1 MIMPSAGGPAS
12 RDRGDDSRFGRTDF
26 LMLLAVLFW
35 ALNFPAIKLAL
46 REFSPHGFNGPRL
59 ALASS
64 LLLAFLWR
72 KEGGRHLCRSD
83 VLRIVVLGLVG
94 NTFYQV
100 LFINGISQS
109 SASRTSLV
117 MTMTPI
123 VIALLSAVFLQERIH
138 REGWAGI
145 FLSLLGLWMILSR
158 DGSIFSLLT
167 LSLKGDLLI
176 LLGDL
181 FWAVYTV
188 FSKPLLS
195 KISPLRLT
203 TLTLAAGTLFYLP
216 LTVKDVVE
224 LPLGLPSPTSWA
236 ALLFSSVLAIA
247 ASYLIWYSSVKRI
260 GSAKTGIYV
269 NIAPVLTVFFARI
282 FLSERMTA
290 RQLAGALI
298 IIIGS
303 YLTRSGDRWLSRR
316 R

>member
-1 MIMPSAGGPAS
+1 
-12 RDRGDDSRFGRTDF
+12 
-26 LMLLAVLFW
+26 MLLAVLFW

-123 VIALLSAVFLQERIH
+123 IIALLSAVFLQERIH
-138 REGWAGI
+138 REGWVGI

-158 DGSIFSLLT
+158 DGSVFSLLT

-188 FSKPLLS
+188 FSKPLLR
-195 KISPLRLT
+195 KMSPLRLA

-216 LTVKDVVE
+216 LTMKDVLA
-224 LPLGLPSPTSWA
+224 LPLCLLSPASWA
-236 ALLFSSVLAIA
+236 ALLYSSVFAIA
-247 ASYLIWYSSVKRI
+247 ASYVIWYSSVRRI
-260 GSAKTGIYV
+260 GNARTGIFT
-269 NIAPVLTVFFARI
+269 NLAPVFTVLFARV
-282 FLSERMTA
+282 FLSESITA
-290 RQLAGALI
+290 RQLSGAI
-298 IIIGS
+298 IIFLGF

-316 R
+316 RRRLRA